1 MKAQRIQGMVFSLSA
16 VFLTAASLV
25 LGRLDERIELVV
37 VASLIV
43 VLGVPHGALDTLFA
57 HRLYGIRTIGG
68 WLGFGA
74 IYLFLSGLVVG
85 LWLLQPAL
93 FLAGFLIISAV
104 HFSGDPPPGTPWPAR
119 ALYGGAILVFPA
131 LLHSEDVTRLFALLA
146 GEKSAAIIVPWLSL
160 LAWPWLAGLIFALLA
175 RVRSDWLAAV
185 ELGSVGVLA
194 IIAPPLISFVV
205 FFCGMHSARHILRS
219 MEYSGRSSLPQLFT
233 ATLLP
238 MLGVLGGSVLA
249 WYFLDEIS
257 LDARI
262 IQLVFVGLAA
272 LTVPHMALVEQVRLS
287 GWKKTPATPP

>member
-1 MKAQRIQGMVFSLSA
+1 MKAQRVQGLVFSLSA

-68 WLGFGA
+68 LLGFGA

-131 LLHSEDVTRLFALLA
+131 LLHSEDVDSSRFSLERSLPRSSCHGLA
-146 GEKSAAIIVPWLSL
+146 CSP
-160 LAWPWLAGLIFALLA
+160 GLGLPA
-175 RVRSDWLAAV
+175 
-185 ELGSVGVLA
+185 
-194 IIAPPLISFVV
+194 
-205 FFCGMHSARHILRS
+205 
-219 MEYSGRSSLPQLFT
+219 SSLPFWH
-233 ATLLP
+233 AC
-238 MLGVLGGSVLA
+238 G
-249 WYFLDEIS
+249 
-257 LDARI
+257 RI
-262 IQLVFVGLAA
+262 G
-272 LTVPHMALVEQVRLS
+272 
-287 GWKKTPATPP
+287 